1 MSAEHNHAAPEPPA
15 PRRENI
21 EHAAPSATSPANPP
35 TPDPVLAPAP
45 GVTETLEALSKR
57 LSDAHAAIDRI
68 ERRRA
73 VEQAAL
79 AAGASDPAAGAAVI
93 ERELSRA
100 AATPGIAPPAQPGT
114 GAPDP
119 AALERAARQA
129 RAARPDLF
137 RGPAR
142 AGAGGGGGTGW
153 GASSM
158 SPALPTPAAGSRLDP
173 GARERAREAAQD
185 PGGRKALL
193 DYMRARRGV

>member
-1 MSAEHNHAAPEPPA
+1 MSAESKHTAPEPPVQPRGDAEPANA
-15 PRRENI
+15 PG
-21 EHAAPSATSPANPP
+21 APEPATESPAS
-35 TPDPVLAPAP
+35 PAP
-45 GVTETLEALSKR
+45 DVSATLEALSKR

-93 ERELSRA
+93 ERELSRVA
-100 AATPGIAPPAQPGT
+100 AAPGVAPPVQPGAGT
-114 GAPDP
+114 PDP

-142 AGAGGGGGTGW
+142 AGS

-158 SPALPTPAAGSRLDP
+158 SPALPNPPAGSRLDP

-193 DYMRARRGV
+193 DYMRARRGM

>member
-1 MSAEHNHAAPEPPA
+1 MSAEHEHPVSVPPAQPREDAEPVAPNAASPAKPADPDPPPA
-15 PRRENI
+15 P
-21 EHAAPSATSPANPP
+21 
-35 TPDPVLAPAP
+35 D
-45 GVTETLEALSKR
+45 VTGTLEALSKR
-57 LSDAHAAIDRI
+57 LGEAHAAIDRI

-73 VEQAAL
+73 LEQAAL
-79 AAGASDPAAGAAVI
+79 AAGATDPAAGAAVI

-100 AATPGIAPPAQPGT
+100 AATAGIAPPAQPNA

-142 AGAGGGGGTGW
+142 ATS

-158 SPALPTPAAGSRLDP
+158 SPALPTPAPGSRLDH